1 MWRQDL
7 SRTSLY
13 QETRMSGHTARILEY
28 FEQINSFPRCSKD
41 EARLCRWLQQWAQER
56 HLEFQCDRAGNL
68 VVHVPAGP
76 GFEAAPVVVLQ
87 GHLDMVCEKT
97 PESHH
102 DFTKDPIVSCR
113 EGDWL
118 TARGTTLGADNGI
131 AVAYMMALVDASLAA
146 HPALELLFT
155 VDEETGL
162 NGAKNLAPEFIHGR
176 ILINLDSEDEGVFT
190 IGCAGGVDT
199 HLTFDVELETI
210 PDDAAVFNIVV
221 GGLKGG
227 HSGIDIHK
235 HRGNAN
241 KILARTLAH
250 IRRQTAMG
258 LVTLTG
264 GSRKNAIPRDA
275 RAVVWVEASGRAP
288 VDVAVHEMEAILKA
302 ELPDS
307 DRNLF
312 IKAEPATT
320 VTGDGRSLCRQDTDR
335 AIDTLLALPHGVAGM
350 SANMEGLV
358 ETSNNLATM
367 DIAGQHLCIVSSQ
380 RSTRMSR
387 LDEITATIHSLGR
400 LAGAA
405 VEDKEAYPAWQ
416 PVMDSPLL
424 QRCQNLYRQLYDQD
438 PIIQV
443 IHAGLECAII
453 GDIYPQMDMISLG
466 PTLRNAHSPDERLH
480 IPAVSKVWDFLVA
493 LLAQM
498 KP

>member
-1 MWRQDL
+1 MN
-7 SRTSLY
+7 
-13 QETRMSGHTARILEY
+13 GHTSRILEY
-28 FEQINSFPRCSKD
+28 FEHINSFPRCSKN
-41 EARLCRWLQQWAQER
+41 EARLCRWLQQWAQELD
-56 HLEFQCDRAGNL
+56 LENQCDRAGNL
-68 VVHVPAGP
+68 VVRVPAGP
-76 GFEAAPVVVLQ
+76 GFETAPTVVLQ

-97 PESHH
+97 PDSGH
-102 DFTKDPIVSCR
+102 DFTKDPIVSYR

-118 TARGTTLGADNGI
+118 TAKGTTLGADNGI
-131 AVAYMMALVDASLAA
+131 AVAYMMALADASLTA

-162 NGAKNLAPEFIHGR
+162 NGAKNLAPDFVHGR
-176 ILINLDSEDEGVFT
+176 ILINLDSEDEGIFT

-199 HLTFDVELETI
+199 HLTLDVQLDTI
-210 PDDAAVFNIVV
+210 REDVAVYNIIV

-235 HRGNAN
+235 QRGNAN

-250 IRRQTAMG
+250 IRGQTAMG
-258 LVTLTG
+258 LVSLAG

-275 RAVVWVEASGRAP
+275 QAVIWIESNHKSQ
-288 VDVAVHEMEAILKA
+288 VDAAVQEMESIIKE

-312 IKAEPATT
+312 IKAMPATN
-320 VTGDGRSLCRQDTDR
+320 VPGEGLALCRHDTDR
-335 AIDTLLALPHGVAGM
+335 AIDVLLALPHGVAGM
-350 SANMEGLV
+350 SASMEGLV

-367 DIAGQHLCIVSSQ
+367 DLTDQRLCIVTSQ

-387 LDEITATIHSLGR
+387 LDEITTKVRSIGR
-400 LAGAA
+400 LVGAA
-405 VEDKEAYPAWQ
+405 AEDREAYPAWQ
-416 PVMDSPLL
+416 PAMDSPLL
-424 QRCQNLYRQLYDQD
+424 QSCQNLYRQLYDQD
-438 PIIQV
+438 PVIQV

-453 GDIYPQMDMISLG
+453 GDIYPGMDMISLG

-480 IPAVSKVWDFLVA
+480 VPSVAKVWDFLVA